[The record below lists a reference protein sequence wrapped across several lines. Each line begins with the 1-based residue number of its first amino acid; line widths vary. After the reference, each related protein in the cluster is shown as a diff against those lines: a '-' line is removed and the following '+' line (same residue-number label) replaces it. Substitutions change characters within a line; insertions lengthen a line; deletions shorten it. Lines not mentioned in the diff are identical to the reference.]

1 MPQPDRV
8 MALPVPD
15 EDALPEDLQAYFER
29 CREKLG
35 LVPNVLRAYA
45 MRPDR
50 LRAFITTYNT
60 IMLGESG
67 LTVAEREMIAVV
79 VSSINR
85 CYYCLVAHGQTL
97 RQMTADPELAEMLAI
112 DYTLIGLVPRQR
124 AILDFAA
131 KLTREPRTVEEA
143 DRARLRRVGLADADI
158 FDVCEVAA
166 FFNLT
171 NRMAQGLDMMPNRE
185 YHRMDR

>member
-8 MALPVPD
+8 MALPVP
-15 EDALPEDLQAYFER
+15 EETTLPEDLQSYFER

-60 IMLGESG
+60 IMLGDSG
-67 LTVAEREMIAVV
+67 LTVTEREMVALV

-97 RQMTADPELAEMLAI
+97 RKLTGDPELAEMLAV

-131 KLTREPRTVEEA
+131 KLTRASQEIDEA

-158 FDVCEVAA
+158 FDLCEVAA

-185 YHRMDR
+185 YHRLDR